1 MVMDKYQDVLAEIA
15 KEGLSKVLIPYIK
28 SGTSTEKLDLEK
40 IKTSL
45 QMVKEYHKYLGTK
58 GAHAAT
64 LLVAAKFLAEDRD
77 ELKAMITENF
87 PLLLKNGVRNNDAE
101 K

>member
-1 MVMDKYQDVLAEIA
+1 MDKYQEALGKIA
-15 KEGLSKVLIPYIK
+15 KEGLLRVLSPYIK
-28 SGTSTEKLDLEK
+28 GGTSTDNLDLEK

-64 LLVAAKFLAEDRD
+64 LLVAAKFIAEDRA
-77 ELKAMITENF
+77 ELKAIISENF
-87 PLLLKNGVRNNDAE
+87 PLLLKDEVDNDE
-101 K
+101 GSK